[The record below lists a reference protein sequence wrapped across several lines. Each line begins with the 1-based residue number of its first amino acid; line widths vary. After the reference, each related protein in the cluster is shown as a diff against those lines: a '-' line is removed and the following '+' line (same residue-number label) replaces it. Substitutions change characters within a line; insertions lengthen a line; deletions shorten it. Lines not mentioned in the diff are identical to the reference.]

1 MFRCFCSVWAL
12 LAWHLLCAGKL
23 WYKPCYRDYATIPFC
38 WKQRIHTKVWRENS
52 SLMFCSVWLL
62 TDSTALSWTDA
73 AQFMYWWYHYLFHSD
88 PRHSEWEC
96 PVQLLLCMP
105 SSASWAE
112 LVGTRINKTTQF
124 CSWQFFFFVLKW
136 CVLWAGELS
145 ALAPQHKI
153 NLKHCVC
160 WNSSEPAT
168 TLGSLTL
175 VFELVKPHC
184 VLAAWALWRLVR
196 LAICSLLNDKHF
208 RVSSPFLLNK
218 RDDPQ
223 HWYPNSFYIIMSLF
237 PFLKVNVN

>member
-1 MFRCFCSVWAL
+1 MQQYHFVENRESTQRFEGKIPLWCFAVFDFWPIPQHCRVPMLHNLCTDGIIIFFTVTLAIVNENVLYSYYYVCRAVPHGLNL
-12 LAWHLLCAGKL
+12 LELELIRPHS
-23 WYKPCYRDYATIPFC
+23 F
-38 WKQRIHTKVWRENS
+38 V
-52 SLMFCSVWLL
+52 V
-62 TDSTALSWTDA
+62 DS
-73 AQFMYWWYHYLFHSD
+73 
-88 PRHSEWEC
+88 
-96 PVQLLLCMP
+96 
-105 SSASWAE
+105 
-112 LVGTRINKTTQF
+112 
-124 CSWQFFFFVLKW
+124 FFFVLKW

-223 HWYPNSFYIIMSLF
+223 HWYPNSFYIITSLF